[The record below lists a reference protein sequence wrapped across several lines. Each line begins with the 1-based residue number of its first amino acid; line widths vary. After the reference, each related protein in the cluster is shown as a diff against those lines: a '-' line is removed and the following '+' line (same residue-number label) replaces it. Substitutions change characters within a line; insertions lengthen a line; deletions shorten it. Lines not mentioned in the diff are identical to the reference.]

1 MGSLFFL
8 KVLLASGYI
17 AACLDIES
25 TELLKTEAKCL
36 LDNDQN
42 LLRLLVFLLLWL
54 DLNEI
59 I

>member
-1 MGSLFFL
+1 MDSLFFL

-17 AACLDIES
+17 AAHLDIES